1 MVAPP
6 AQPKLY
12 HILHVD
18 RLPSVVADGSL
29 RCDAIMMARRALG
42 TTIGMGSIKARRLVL
57 PVHPHPGH
65 FVGDFVPF
73 YFCPRSIMLYVIHR
87 ANHPELGYRGGQDPT
102 IHVEADLGEVVDWA
116 DANQRR
122 WAFTL
127 SNAGG
132 VYARFRAQL
141 GQLGDVNWPAVE
153 ARDFRSPEIKEG
165 KQAEFLVHESFPW
178 NMVRRIGVRSQLIAQ
193 QVALALDGV
202 AHRPPVE
209 ILADWYY

>member
-6 AQPKLY
+6 APPKLY

-29 RCDAIMMARRALG
+29 WCDSITIARAAPG

-65 FVGDFVPF
+65 FVGDYVPF
-73 YFCPRSIMLYVIHR
+73 YFCPRSIMLHVIHR
-87 ANHPELGYRGGQDPT
+87 ANHPELEYRGGQDPI
-102 IHVEADLGEVVDWA
+102 IHLEADLSEVVDWA
-116 DANQRR
+116 NANQRR

-127 SNAGG
+127 SNAGA
-132 VYARFRAQL
+132 VYAQFRARL
-141 GQLGDVNWPAVE
+141 DQLGDVNWPAVA

-165 KQAEFLVHESFPW
+165 KQAEFLVQGSFPW
-178 NMVRRIGVRSQLIAQ
+178 DMVRRIGVRSQLVAQ
-193 QVALALDGV
+193 QVASALGGV
-202 AHRPPVE
+202 VHRPPVE